1 MARQLEA
8 GPSHRTPQIQ
18 CLAPL
23 RTIANRQGRQR
34 SRKALHPQLGIT
46 IMEVQILAYQW
57 IALIGVGA
65 LRLHMLRCHIAETG
79 MLEEVTTE
87 GIA

>member
-1 MARQLEA
+1 
-8 GPSHRTPQIQ
+8 
-18 CLAPL
+18 
-23 RTIANRQGRQR
+23 
-34 SRKALHPQLGIT
+34 
-46 IMEVQILAYQW
+46 MEVQILAYQW